1 MKNKQKFKKIQADR
15 VTSIKFGEIIQNF
28 HRNAKITN
36 IHKFDA
42 LKTATNAKV
51 SQAEKRIPVKHSF
64 KHSNIFLIISVIL
77 NSLVW
82 FP

>member
-1 MKNKQKFKKIQADR
+1 MDLDSNLTGSWSILKNKQKFKKIQADR
-15 VTSIKFGEIIQNF
+15 VTSIKFGEIIQKF

-51 SQAEKRIPVKHSF
+51 SQAEKRIPVLSGT
-64 KHSNIFLIISVIL
+64 
-77 NSLVW
+77 
-82 FP
+82 

>member
-15 VTSIKFGEIIQNF
+15 VTSIKFGEIIQKF

-51 SQAEKRIPVKHSF
+51 SQAEKRIPDPTA
-64 KHSNIFLIISVIL
+64 ISRPACQDTD
-77 NSLVW
+77 
-82 FP
+82 FT